1 MNASSLLPWK
11 RARSN
16 AALRRDGDGE
26 SGVLTLQQDINRLF
40 DTFWRGIGMPM
51 PAAWNVVTTEGL
63 PRVDVRETDKE
74 VVVAAELPGMDEND
88 VEISVAG
95 GLLTIRGET
104 ELERETGNEN
114 YVQRERS
121 VGVVERVVPLPD
133 GLELDSARA
142 TMKNGLLTVKIPRA
156 AAASPAGAKQI
167 AIERS

>member
-11 RARSN
+11 RARSD
-16 AALRRDGDGE
+16 AARRRDGE
-26 SGVLTLQQDINRLF
+26 SSVLTLQQDINRLF
-40 DTFWRGIGMPM
+40 DTFWRGIVMPI
-51 PAAWNVVTTEGL
+51 PTTWNVLTTEDL

-95 GLLTIRGET
+95 GLLSIRGET
-104 ELERETGNEN
+104 AVERETGNDG

-121 VGVVERVVPLPD
+121 VGAVQRLVPLPD

-167 AIERS
+167 SIERS

>member
-1 MNASSLLPWK
+1 MIASSLLPWK
-11 RARSN
+11 RS
-16 AALRRDGDGE
+16 RRDVARGSDGE
-26 SGVLTLQQDINRLF
+26 SGVLTLQQDINQLF
-40 DTFWRGIGMPM
+40 DRFWRGIGMPM
-51 PAAWNVVTTEGL
+51 PAAWTMDDM

-88 VEISVAG
+88 VEISVAD
-95 GLLTIRGET
+95 GLLSIRGEV
-104 ELERETGNEN
+104 EHERDTGDDN

-156 AAASPAGAKQI
+156 TAASSAGAKQI
-167 AIERS
+167 SIERS

>member
-1 MNASSLLPWK
+1 MNASSLLPWR
-11 RARSN
+11 RARSD
-16 AALRRDGDGE
+16 APRRGDDE
-26 SGVLTLQQDINRLF
+26 SGVLTLQQDVNRLF

-51 PAAWNVVTTEGL
+51 PAAWNVVNTEDL

-95 GLLTIRGET
+95 GLLSIRGET
-104 ELERETGNEN
+104 ELERETGDDN
-114 YVQRERS
+114 YVQRERR

-156 AAASPAGAKQI
+156 AAASSAGAKQI
-167 AIERS
+167 SIERS

>member
-11 RARSN
+11 RARGD
-16 AALRRDGDGE
+16 AARRGDGE

-51 PAAWNVVTTEGL
+51 PAAWNVLTEGL

-95 GLLTIRGET
+95 GLLTIRGAT
-104 ELERETGNEN
+104 GLERETGNDN
-114 YVQRERS
+114 YVLRERS

-133 GLELDSARA
+133 GLDLDSARA

-167 AIERS
+167 SIERS

>member
-11 RARSN
+11 RGRSDIAR
-16 AALRRDGDGE
+16 RRDGE
-26 SGVLTLQQDINRLF
+26 NGVLTLQQDINRLF
-40 DTFWRGIGMPM
+40 DTFWRGIAIPM
-51 PAAWNVVTTEGL
+51 PGAWTVLAAEGL

-104 ELERETGNEN
+104 VLERESGNDN
-114 YVQRERS
+114 YVPRERN

-142 TMKNGLLTVKIPRA
+142 TMKNGLLAVKIPRA